1 MHTLQTTDGS
11 NIVASSLCDDAG
23 DRRCDER
30 PGAHGCLNS
39 SSCTQRSWQHIR
51 NLWWTSSATDACSK
65 YQPAQH
71 FTFVMLTIYCQVLAL
86 KQFLRALSHL
96 CGESCLTLLY
106 WSACCS
112 KTAWICEQNYACTVW
127 VKKSPP
133 RLSEFFSFFHKRLRI
148 FNRFFRLLFVP
159 VYATDDKFL
168 FSYLQLW
175 QSYAILS
182 ATT

>member
-1 MHTLQTTDGS
+1 VQSAKNVLVIKCYPNSFGCWHHMEQKW
-11 NIVASSLCDDAG
+11 SSLCDDAG

-96 CGESCLTLLY
+96 CG
-106 WSACCS
+106 
-112 KTAWICEQNYACTVW
+112 
-127 VKKSPP
+127 
-133 RLSEFFSFFHKRLRI
+133 
-148 FNRFFRLLFVP
+148 
-159 VYATDDKFL
+159 
-168 FSYLQLW
+168 
-175 QSYAILS
+175 
-182 ATT
+182 